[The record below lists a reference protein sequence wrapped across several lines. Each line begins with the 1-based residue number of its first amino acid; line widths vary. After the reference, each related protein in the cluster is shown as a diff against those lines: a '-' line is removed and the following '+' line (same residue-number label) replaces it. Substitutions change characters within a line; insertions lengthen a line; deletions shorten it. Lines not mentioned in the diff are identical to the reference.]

1 MASQFERAYT
11 CKLPSRKGAS
21 FLRLI
26 SPDWSKLDI
35 IGQTIILAELLPHFG
50 SFQNV
55 CAALKLRSNEVESF
69 LLTHLQYQQASKRGR
84 LIAEQWGRDQ
94 AVPADDDKDIPQQR
108 PILLHPSS
116 IAPACNF
123 LESMGYQ
130 EHVQA
135 VKAWS
140 HRIITWPPHIN
151 VSDLDIT
158 RLDQIDLEFPAPR
171 KRKAYSRYD
180 GALGNDSRAMVGF
193 VGAWRPKEDGSPDT
207 RMAFINV
214 PEGSVAFGPRGS
226 RELIEPGRYSVCWRT
241 SSLSGN
247 EYNDFV
253 LARNTPDDYE
263 HENERPA
270 QSEPRD
276 CQDTHEDLKPQLESS
291 DEDQGPAIADAT
303 LSASLTVNP
312 KAVFGPNTPDP
323 YRSED
328 KKAAPFHRQDEPQGP
343 SRKLENPRLQQT
355 WSGWPG
361 QIFQFRLPRGYTIL
375 GPLGHILT
383 FDPPEHERYD
393 ETGNPHGIG
402 GTYFIVQFQKTI
414 RAVSFK
420 MDDLPA
426 DVPFRLK
433 ITESLVFIRNGLVL
447 PGFVEPGVHEWST
460 RSGRLDFYN
469 GRGCYDIVGM
479 DGHGN
484 VLPESDQAAYN
495 EAYRHQGQHAVGN
508 PPLLGE
514 AFKILAPHREWLDRQ
529 EAKTQRLEHEI
540 QERARHE
547 ARNAREKARRDLI
560 IEERQSRQ
568 QAAKAREAQEQAM
581 LEATLHEDEG
591 VSQSVKNRRGRK
603 KQSSNAV
610 PIVSFQP
617 GDTGQQEQW
626 PFEPS
631 NAAEPDISVLN
642 TTPSRRGRPSGAT
655 RRKRVDDDEDE
666 DYQPTT
672 SRPTRARKP
681 RSTPTPKKSQA
692 QPTKEAQLTHVPQ
705 NRRTRIPTS
714 QSQVG
719 KRGPRSANA
728 GNSQPS
734 TGTPPRR
741 AAPKRKPIGPLLEAI
756 RDASAAEGSGDRL
769 PDLATVP
776 TVNDGEMAIGT
787 TDDNGAIG
795 GN

>member
-1 MASQFERAYT
+1 MASQLKRAYT

-55 CAALKLRSNEVESF
+55 CAALKLQSNEVESF
-69 LLTHLQYQQASKRGR
+69 LLSHLQYQQAAERGR

-108 PILLHPSS
+108 PMLLLPSS

-135 VKAWS
+135 VKAWGQ
-140 HRIITWPPHIN
+140 RIITWPPHIN
-151 VSDLDIT
+151 VTNLDTT
-158 RLDQIDLEFPAPR
+158 RLDQIDIEFPAPR
-171 KRKAYSRYD
+171 KRKAFSRYT
-180 GALGNDSRAMVGF
+180 GALGDDSRAIVGF
-193 VGAWRPKEDGSPDT
+193 VGDWRPNDDGSPDT
-207 RMAFINV
+207 RMSFITV

-241 SSLSGN
+241 GSLSGN
-247 EYNDFV
+247 AYNDFV
-253 LARNTPDDYE
+253 LARNAPDDYE
-263 HENERPA
+263 DGNERPT
-270 QSEPRD
+270 QSEPKIYED
-276 CQDTHEDLKPQLESS
+276 ANEDLKAQLEASNA
-291 DEDQGPAIADAT
+291 DQGPDIADAT
-303 LSASLTVNP
+303 PSASLTVNP
-312 KAVFGPNTPDP
+312 KAIFGPSTPDP
-323 YRSED
+323 YSYAD
-328 KKAAPFHRQDEPQGP
+328 MKAGPFHRQDEPQGP
-343 SRKLENPRLQQT
+343 SRKLENPQLQKM

-361 QIFQFRLPRGYTIL
+361 QIFQFRLPRGYTVS

-402 GTYFIVQFQKTI
+402 GTYFVVQFQKTD

-433 ITESLVFIRNGLVL
+433 TTESLVFIRNGLVL

-469 GRGCYDIVGM
+469 GRGCYNIVSM
-479 DGHGN
+479 DGQDN
-484 VLPESDQAAYN
+484 ILPESDQAAYN
-495 EAYRHQGQHAVGN
+495 EAYRQQGQHAGI
-508 PPLLGE
+508 PPLIRE
-514 AFKILAPHREWLDRQ
+514 AFKTLAPHREWLDRQ
-529 EAKTQRLEHEI
+529 EAKTRQLEHEI
-540 QERARHE
+540 QERARLE

-568 QAAKAREAQEQAM
+568 QVAKAREREAQEQARLDATT
-581 LEATLHEDEG
+581 LEDGTVL
-591 VSQSVKNRRGRK
+591 QSVMSRRGRK
-603 KQSSNAV
+603 KQSSNYHVDLNSNAANL
-610 PIVSFQP
+610 QP
-617 GDTGQQEQW
+617 GDIDEQERWLIESANAQA
-626 PFEPS
+626 PS
-631 NAAEPDISVLN
+631 G
-642 TTPSRRGRPSGAT
+642 RGRTPRAT

-681 RSTPTPKKSQA
+681 RAAPTPRKSQA
-692 QPTKEAQLTHVPQ
+692 PSANDIENPQLTPVPQ
-705 NRRTRIPTS
+705 KRRTRAPA
-714 QSQVG
+714 SQVG
-719 KRGPRSANA
+719 KRGPRSANV
-728 GNSQPS
+728 GIGQPS
-734 TGTPPRR
+734 TGTR
-741 AAPKRKPIGPLLEAI
+741 AAPERKPIAPLLEAI
-756 RDASAAEGSGDRL
+756 RDASAAEGNGDRL
-769 PDLATVP
+769 PDLSTVP
-776 TVNDGEMAIGT
+776 KVGDEEMITDAAEDG
-787 TDDNGAIG
+787 D
-795 GN
+795 